1 MENQIIYHKSDL
13 DGVFS
18 AAIAAIALKRMGAK
32 EEEITFNGWTYGN
45 EVPELKEGSEIYILD
60 LTLPDMESVV
70 REAIGKGSSITW
82 IDHHKTA
89 IETYKD
95 SIVSMIKGIRRIG
108 TAAVGLTYEFFFGVK
123 TIVPK
128 FVDYLSRYDVWRSE
142 DRDWEDVIGFQYYV
156 RAKVGLDVGRA
167 MELFN
172 SEGYS
177 NETKPHVETGKLILG
192 YIGGKNKN
200 EILSYAFKGKVDG
213 MNAVFMNTTEFN
225 STTFNSAITE
235 DVEVVVPF
243 CILPDGKVRLSLY
256 YVGSRE
262 DGDISGI
269 AKSFGGGGHAKAAG
283 FQLDFDSDKFQDMI
297 KNHRLQIS

>member
-1 MENQIIYHKSDL
+1 MEHQIIYHKSDL

-45 EVPELKEGSEIYILD
+45 EVPELKEESEIYILD

-70 REAIGKGSSITW
+70 REAIEKGSSITW

-156 RAKVGLDVGRA
+156 RAKVGLDVGKA
-167 MELFN
+167 MEIFN
-172 SEGYS
+172 SEGHS
-177 NETKPHVETGKLILG
+177 NETKPHVETGKLILE

-200 EILSYAFKGKVDG
+200 EILSYAFKGKVNG

-225 STTFNSAITE
+225 STTFNSALTE

-283 FQLDFDSDKFQDMI
+283 FQLDFDSDKFQNMI
-297 KNHRLQIS
+297 KNHTL

>member
-1 MENQIIYHKSDL
+1 MKYQIIYHKSDL

-45 EVPELKEGSEIYILD
+45 EVPGLKEGSEIYILD

-156 RAKVGLDVGRA
+156 RAKVGLDVGKA

-213 MNAVFMNTTEFN
+213 MDAVFMNTTEFN
-225 STTFNSAITE
+225 STTFNSAITG

-283 FQLDFDSDKFQDMI
+283 FQLDFGSDKFQDMI
-297 KNHRLQIS
+297 KNHTL

>member
-1 MENQIIYHKSDL
+1 MRYQIIYHKSDL

-45 EVPELKEGSEIYILD
+45 EVPGLKEGSEIYILD

-142 DRDWEDVIGFQYYV
+142 DKDWEDVIGFQYYV
-156 RAKVGLDVGRA
+156 RAKVGLDVGKA
-167 MELFN
+167 IELFN

-177 NETKPHVETGKLILG
+177 NETKPNVETGKLILG
-192 YIGGKNKN
+192 YIGKKN
-200 EILSYAFKGKVDG
+200 ENEVLSYAFKGKVNG

-235 DVEVVVPF
+235 DIEVVVPF

-256 YVGSRE
+256 YVGNRE

-269 AKSFGGGGHAKAAG
+269 AKSFGGGGHAKASG
-283 FQLDFDSDKFQDMI
+283 FQLDFDSDKFQNMI
-297 KNHRLQIS
+297 KNHTL

>member
-1 MENQIIYHKSDL
+1 MGYQIIYHKSDL

-60 LTLPDMESVV
+60 LTLPDMESIVK
-70 REAIGKGSSITW
+70 EAIGKGSSITW

-128 FVDYLSRYDVWRSE
+128 FVDYLSRYDVWKSE

-156 RAKVGLDVGRA
+156 RAKVGLDVGKA

-172 SEGYS
+172 SEGHS
-177 NETKPHVETGKLILG
+177 NETKPRVETGKLILE
-192 YIGGKNKN
+192 YISGKNKN
-200 EILSYAFKGKVDG
+200 EILSYAFKGEVSG

-225 STTFNSAITE
+225 STTFNSAITK

-243 CILPDGKVRLSLY
+243 CILPDGKVRLSIY

-283 FQLDFDSDKFQDMI
+283 FQLDFDSDKFQNMI
-297 KNHRLQIS
+297 KNHTL

>member
-1 MENQIIYHKSDL
+1 MKYQIIYHKSDL

-32 EEEITFNGWTYGN
+32 EEEISFNGWTYGN
-45 EVPELKEGSEIYILD
+45 EVPELKEESEIYILD
-60 LTLPDMESVV
+60 LTLPDMESLVK
-70 REAIGKGSSITW
+70 EAIGKGSSITW

-128 FVDYLSRYDVWRSE
+128 FVDYLSRYDVWRNE

-156 RAKVGLDVGRA
+156 RAKVGLDVEKA

-177 NETKPHVETGKLILG
+177 NETKPRVETGKLILG

-200 EILSYAFKGKVDG
+200 EILSYAFKGKVND

-225 STTFNSAITE
+225 SNTFNSAITE
-235 DVEVVVPF
+235 DTEVVVPF
-243 CILPDGKVRLSLY
+243 CILPDGRVRLSLY

-283 FQLDFDSDKFQDMI
+283 FHLDFDSDKFQNMI
-297 KNHRLQIS
+297 KNHTL

>member
-1 MENQIIYHKSDL
+1 MPPALKVFFSTLAIADDL
-13 DGVFS
+13 L
-18 AAIAAIALKRMGAK
+18 AIAAIALKRMGAK

-156 RAKVGLDVGRA
+156 RAKVGLDVGKA

-213 MNAVFMNTTEFN
+213 MDAVFMNTTEFN

-283 FQLDFDSDKFQDMI
+283 FQLDFDSGKFQNMI
-297 KNHRLQIS
+297 KNHTL

>member
-1 MENQIIYHKSDL
+1 MEYQIIYHKSDL

-32 EEEITFNGWTYGN
+32 EEEITFNGWTYGD
-45 EVPELKEGSEIYILD
+45 EVPELKEESEIYILD
-60 LTLPDMESVV
+60 LTLPDMESIAKEV
-70 REAIGKGSSITW
+70 IGKGSSITW

-108 TAAVGLTYEFFFGVK
+108 TAAVGLTYEFFFGIK
-123 TIVPK
+123 TLVPK

-156 RAKVGLDVGRA
+156 RAKVGLDVGKA

-172 SEGYS
+172 SEGHS
-177 NETKPHVETGKLILG
+177 NETKPRVETGRLILE
-192 YIGGKNKN
+192 YISGKNKN
-200 EILSYAFKGKVDG
+200 EISSYAFKGKVDG
-213 MNAVFMNTTEFN
+213 MDAVFMNTTEFN

-235 DVEVVVPF
+235 GIEVVVPF
-243 CILPDGKVRLSLY
+243 CILPDGRARLSLY

-283 FQLDFDSDKFQDMI
+283 FHLDFDSDKFQDMV
-297 KNHRLQIS
+297 KNHTL

>member
-1 MENQIIYHKSDL
+1 MEHQIIYHKSDL

-45 EVPELKEGSEIYILD
+45 EVPGLKEGSEIYILD
-60 LTLPDMESVV
+60 LTLPDMESAV

-156 RAKVGLDVGRA
+156 RAKVGLDVGKA

-172 SEGYS
+172 SEGHS
-177 NETKPHVETGKLILG
+177 NETKPRVETGKLILE
-192 YIGGKNKN
+192 YIDGKNKN

-225 STTFNSAITE
+225 STTFNSATTE

-297 KNHRLQIS
+297 KNHTL

>member
-1 MENQIIYHKSDL
+1 MKYQIIYHKSDL

-45 EVPELKEGSEIYILD
+45 EVPELKEESEIYILD

-108 TAAVGLTYEFFFGVK
+108 TAAVELTYEFFFGVK

-156 RAKVGLDVGRA
+156 RAKVGLDVGKA

-177 NETKPHVETGKLILG
+177 NETKPHVETGKLIIG

-213 MNAVFMNTTEFN
+213 MDAVFMNTTEFN
-225 STTFNSAITE
+225 STTFNSAITG

-283 FQLDFDSDKFQDMI
+283 FQLDFDSDKFQNMI
-297 KNHRLQIS
+297 KNHTL

>member
-1 MENQIIYHKSDL
+1 MKYQIIYHKSDL

-156 RAKVGLDVGRA
+156 RAKVGLDVGKA
-167 MELFN
+167 IGLFN

-213 MNAVFMNTTEFN
+213 MDAVFMNTTEFN
-225 STTFNSAITE
+225 STTFNSAITG

-297 KNHRLQIS
+297 KNHTL

>member
-1 MENQIIYHKSDL
+1 MEYQIIYHKSDL

-45 EVPELKEGSEIYILD
+45 EVPELKEESEIYILD

-142 DRDWEDVIGFQYYV
+142 DRDWEDVVGFQYYV
-156 RAKVGLDVGRA
+156 RAKVGLDVGKA

-200 EILSYAFKGKVDG
+200 EILSYAFKGKVDD
-213 MNAVFMNTTEFN
+213 MDAVFMNTTEFN
-225 STTFNSAITE
+225 STTFNSAITG

-297 KNHRLQIS
+297 KNHTL